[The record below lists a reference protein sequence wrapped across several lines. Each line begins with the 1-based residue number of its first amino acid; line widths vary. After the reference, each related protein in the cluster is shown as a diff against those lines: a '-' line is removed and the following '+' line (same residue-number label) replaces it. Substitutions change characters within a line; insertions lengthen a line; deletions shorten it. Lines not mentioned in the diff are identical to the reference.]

1 MRHFKALRP
10 RKTLKCRMRTFCDL
24 EKRENA
30 AFWDF
35 ATSQNAKMPHE
46 NTLRG
51 RKALKC
57 RMKT

>member
-1 MRHFKALRP
+1 MK
-10 RKTLKCRMRTFCDL
+10 TFCDL

-57 RMKT
+57 RMMTQNRRLKPTD